1 MEMLSL
7 KGRLAKLLD
16 VKSLVTFLMSA
27 VFAALA
33 LRGDISGQE
42 FQTVFTVVIGFYFG
56 TQAQKQPP
64 PSRFPFFRAPGAW
77 SHRNPPAAPAEM
89 PGRALRQGGGEPPGP
104 VRKGDKLPRRGLIHR
119 ERLSGK
125 RRPEPSG
132 QHNSPQHDL
141 SFCG

>member
-42 FQTVFTVVIGFYFG
+42 FQTVFTVVIGFYCG
-56 TQAQKQPP
+56 TQAQK
-64 PSRFPFFRAPGAW
+64 PSAP
-77 SHRNPPAAPAEM
+77 
-89 PGRALRQGGGEPPGP
+89 
-104 VRKGDKLPRRGLIHR
+104 
-119 ERLSGK
+119 
-125 RRPEPSG
+125 
-132 QHNSPQHDL
+132 
-141 SFCG
+141 